1 MTTSPQSLPPGPGLA
16 PGRGPVIAIIGG
28 GASGTLAAIHLL
40 RAAAARQYP
49 LRIVLIDRLG
59 RHGLGEAYSTANP
72 AHLLNALTARMS
84 AVAGDPAHLLRWAD
98 AAGLGGR
105 EFLPRPA
112 FGRYLQDTLAD
123 AQRRA
128 APLSRLSPV
137 TSDVLGIRPGAGGRP
152 LRLLLA
158 DGTTLE
164 ADAAILATGNP
175 PPSPP
180 VPFPDSP
187 WCIANPWAPGALDAV
202 RDGRPVVILGT
213 GLTMLDVA
221 MAVTADPRTTVRAV
235 SRHGMLPQVHRG
247 YGGPADAVWLPVL
260 SDTGAPVRLPELVW
274 QVRSAMASR
283 PNHWQDVVNAVRP
296 HVPSLWRRLPDRDKR
311 LFLRHVA
318 RYWEVHRHR
327 MPPATAQ
334 RITELRCTGRLSVL
348 RGRVT
353 GIAEVDDGPAAA
365 LAGGAAGTAPA
376 APGQPPGR
384 LRIRLEQ
391 DGSVTD
397 LAAGWLINAT
407 GPGTDLTR
415 TSDPL
420 LRDLVGQGLARPDP
434 LRLGLDAGL
443 DGAVLDAAGTASATL
458 FTLGPTL
465 RGVRY
470 ETTAIPE
477 IRDQAAALAGL
488 LTAAPWAREHPGSA
502 A

>member
-1 MTTSPQSLPPGPGLA
+1 MTTRAHNLPGPGLA

-40 RAAAARQYP
+40 HASAAQQYP
-49 LRIVLIDRLG
+49 MRIALIDRLG
-59 RHGLGEAYSTANP
+59 RHGLGEAYSTTNP
-72 AHLLNALTARMS
+72 AHFLNALTERMS
-84 AVAGDPAHLLRWAD
+84 GVAGDPDHLLRWAS
-98 AAGLGGR
+98 AAGLGGL
-105 EFLPRPA
+105 EFLPRQA

-123 AQRRA
+123 AERRA
-128 APLSRLSPV
+128 APLSGLSPIA
-137 TSDVLGIRPGAGGRP
+137 SEVLGIRPGTGGRP
-152 LRLLLA
+152 VRLLLT
-158 DGTTLE
+158 DGSLE
-164 ADAAILATGNP
+164 ADLAILATGNR

-187 WCIANPWAPGALDAV
+187 WCITNPWAPGALDAIH
-202 RDGRPVVILGT
+202 DGRPVVILGT

-221 MAVTADPRTTVRAV
+221 TAVTADPRTTVRAV

-247 YGGPADAVWLPVL
+247 RGGPADAIWLPAL
-260 SDTGAPVRLPELVW
+260 SDTGDPVRLPELIW

-311 LFLRHVA
+311 LFVRHVA

-327 MPPATAQ
+327 MPPATAR

-353 GIAEVDDGPAAA
+353 GITEVP
-365 LAGGAAGTAPA
+365 GGLGKE
-376 APGQPPGR
+376 R
-384 LRIRLEQ
+384 LRIEVEQ
-391 DGSVTD
+391 GSSVTD

-407 GPGTDLTR
+407 GPGTDLSR

-420 LRDLVGQGLARPDP
+420 LRDLLGQGLARPDP
-434 LRLGLDAGL
+434 LRLGLDASPE
-443 DGAVLDAAGTASATL
+443 GALLDAAGTPSTTL
-458 FTLGPTL
+458 FTLGPPL

-477 IRDQAAALAGL
+477 IRDQAAALAAL
-488 LTAAPWAREHPGSA
+488 LTAAPQARQHPGSA